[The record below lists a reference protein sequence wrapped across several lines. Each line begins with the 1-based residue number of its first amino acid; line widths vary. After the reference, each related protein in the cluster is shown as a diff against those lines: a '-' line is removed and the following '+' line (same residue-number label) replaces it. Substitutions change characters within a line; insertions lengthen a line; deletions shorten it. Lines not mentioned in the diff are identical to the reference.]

1 MPKKSKVNKLARMSD
16 EERARYLQHRADVEE
31 EARRRKRELVA
42 RFIKN
47 KLDKEEAFAKLN
59 TAKINQEW
67 RFILRKVKCKQ
78 MSSDIQGMMSS
89 FNFLVERKNR
99 LLKALMQAIEDSDEQ
114 HRRAFQA
121 HTETLSY
128 FLKVGTVR
136 LDKLQSDYEL
146 QKDKFLENW
155 DTEESDIIESQEK
168 ADFKLILITYIQ
180 NEEFNNYKKRNEI
193 ERATVKNVSR
203 LEHEEDMSNLCK
215 PKQLEIENYY
225 GKLREVYNTYIEKHN
240 PIMGHYLTLQ
250 EKDEFYQNDIA
261 KNNILI
267 QQSMAMLTNL
277 QNEWLKTS
285 NTLNSKLS
293 RMSDHK
299 ETLSKQYWLM
309 KKETKTARAKEEE
322 MLAVLV
328 DSSQDAIKRLQEF
341 HDKLS
346 KIQLLANICSKY
358 EQEADNLLLEEL
370 EDTASNANFE
380 AMDDTMIEECRLYRK
395 FDKFLL
401 KINRVKVQTMC
412 LKAEK
417 AKLTKE
423 NLQLKQYIKR
433 YLTELA
439 LKGEKDRPTSVK
451 IQSEMQKIDSKI
463 TRPVTCVEGALCN
476 AVMHE
481 KRMKLQQKKQKEI
494 GGIRAYPRVFCW

>member
-203 LEHEEDMSNLCK
+203 LE
-215 PKQLEIENYY
+215 
-225 GKLREVYNTYIEKHN
+225 
-240 PIMGHYLTLQ
+240 
-250 EKDEFYQNDIA
+250 
-261 KNNILI
+261 
-267 QQSMAMLTNL
+267 AMLTNL

-380 AMDDTMIEECRLYRK
+380 AMEDTMI
-395 FDKFLL
+395 
-401 KINRVKVQTMC
+401 
-412 LKAEK
+412 
-417 AKLTKE
+417 
-423 NLQLKQYIKR
+423 
-433 YLTELA
+433 
-439 LKGEKDRPTSVK
+439 
-451 IQSEMQKIDSKI
+451 
-463 TRPVTCVEGALCN
+463 
-476 AVMHE
+476 
-481 KRMKLQQKKQKEI
+481 
-494 GGIRAYPRVFCW
+494 